1 MELYTFFL
9 SSASYRVRIALN
21 LKGIRYRPSFVNL
34 LRGDQHGTEHR
45 DLNPQGL
52 VPVLIDGEHRL
63 TQSLAICEY
72 LEETHP
78 EPPLLPKS
86 AIERARVRALACALA
101 CEIQPLNNRRV
112 MKYLETT
119 LGLGTAERKAWI
131 QHWIAE
137 GFDALEHLLDDGATG
152 TFCHGETP
160 TLADVCLVPQ
170 VANALLVKCDLAPF
184 PTVRRIYDACVAIS
198 AFAAAAPSNQPDAT
212 VPGQR

>member
-1 MELYTFFL
+1 VELYTFFL

-21 LKGIRYRPSFVNL
+21 LKGIGYDPRFVNL
-34 LRGDQHGTEHR
+34 LRGDQHEPKHR
-45 DLNPQGL
+45 DVNPQGL
-52 VPVLIDGEHRL
+52 VPVLIDGKHRL

-78 EPPLLPKS
+78 EPPLLPKN

-112 MKYLETT
+112 MKYLETA

-137 GFDALEHLLDDGATG
+137 GFDALEHLLADGETG
-152 TFCHGETP
+152 AFCHGETP

-184 PTVRRIYDACVAIS
+184 PTVRRIHDACVAIP